1 MKHNLEDTISLLSHT
16 PAGLNALLR
25 DLPDIWTRR
34 NEGENTWTVSDVI
47 GHLIHSEHEN
57 WITRAKM
64 ILEKGESQTFI
75 PLNRTAFASDVPGKS
90 VPQLLDEFARAREAN
105 LAELR
110 ALKLTP
116 QDLERRGR
124 HPVFG
129 PVTLSQLL
137 STWAAHDL
145 THLHQISRI
154 MARQYGE
161 LVGPYVKFL
170 GVLKCEGHSEAA

>member
-1 MKHNLEDTISLLSHT
+1 MEHKLEDTIALLAHT
-16 PAGLNALLR
+16 PTGLNGLLR
-25 DLPDIWTRR
+25 DLPESWTRR
-34 NEGENTWTVSDVI
+34 NEGDNTWTVSEVI
-47 GHLIHSEHEN
+47 GHLIRSEHDN

-64 ILEKGESQTFI
+64 ILEKGESQTFA
-75 PLNRTAFASDVPGKS
+75 PLNRAAFASDVPGKS
-90 VPQLLDEFARAREAN
+90 MALLLDEFTQARHSTLAQLRSLN
-105 LAELR
+105 LKPE
-110 ALKLTP
+110 
-116 QDLERRGR
+116 DLERRGM

-154 MARQYGE
+154 MAHQYRG
-161 LVGPYVKFL
+161 LVGPYVRFL